1 MSDRDLVL
9 DAVEEAQGILAQ
21 YIEPGSPRSP
31 ETTINTILFLLD
43 RQDVVAAVKRLRA
56 GYGLRVVK

>member
-9 DAVEEAQGILAQ
+9 DAVEEAQGILAE

-31 ETTINTILFLLD
+31 ETTINMTLFLLD
-43 RQDVVAAVKRLRA
+43 RPDVVAAVRRHA
-56 GYGLRVVK
+56 PGTGCAS

>member
-9 DAVEEAQGILAQ
+9 DAVEEAQGILAE

-31 ETTINTILFLLD
+31 ETTINIFCFCWTG
-43 RQDVVAAVKRLRA
+43 RT
-56 GYGLRVVK
+56 